1 MSANNNPQTE
11 ERLFMLHAIH
21 WHLSEEV
28 LDEYVRRTLP
38 SEDAIAFVEEH
49 LLVCERCRRVVSET
63 DDMVNALRSAL
74 SATEE
79 VL

>member
-1 MSANNNPQTE
+1 
-11 ERLFMLHAIH
+11 MLHAIH
-21 WHLSEEV
+21 WHPSEEL

-49 LLVCERCRRVVSET
+49 LLMCERCRDAVREI
-63 DDMVNALRSAL
+63 DDLVNALRYAFSTA
-74 SATEE
+74 EE

>member
-1 MSANNNPQTE
+1 
-11 ERLFMLHAIH
+11 MLHAIH
-21 WHLSEEV
+21 WRPPEEL

-49 LLVCERCRRVVSET
+49 LLMCERCRDAVRET
-63 DDMVNALRSAL
+63 DDLVNALRYEFSTA
-74 SATEE
+74 EE